1 MVSTGHPVPT
11 STDLEQESDMAI
23 GEREIRNR
31 FGQHP
36 PTEETGAKKV
46 LISEVFISF
55 GDFLD
60 KYLPDGRAKSMT
72 FTKLHEAFLMASFS
86 IDELSR
92 DDELLN
98 STSKTSDNPTN
109 KKV

>member
-1 MVSTGHPVPT
+1 
-11 STDLEQESDMAI
+11 MAI

-31 FGQHP
+31 FGPHP
-36 PTEETGAKKV
+36 ATEETSTKKV
-46 LISEVFISF
+46 LISEVFIAL

-72 FTKLHEAFLMASFS
+72 FTKLHDAFLMGNFS

-92 DDELLN
+92 DDELLE
-98 STSKTSDNPTN
+98 TASKASENPTN
-109 KKV
+109 KKA